1 MKRLISKNAII
12 LLAALS
18 LGLTSCLDLDPVVN
32 DKIIPENYFQNED
45 DARAAVT
52 AVYHPFITGWSGSIF
67 SAHVA
72 SYFMESNLC
81 SDDMGLTRNDL
92 EVVERFL
99 WSSTESNVTKHYT
112 NFIKHVSRATL
123 LMDDLQRTP
132 MNEKRKQ
139 ELTAE
144 VQCAR
149 GQYMFMLYDFYGTAG
164 VVTDP
169 EVLRNPENEIILE
182 RLPKEEFVKLI
193 ESDLKSAAEI
203 LPATY
208 ASSDWGRFTKG
219 AAYAILVKLYMQ
231 EKRWQDAEA
240 ICREILK
247 LGYDLQPSYSS
258 VFSVENAKNNEIIW
272 AIPCLSEGGEGNM
285 WLTHI
290 VPPGYPLKNDKIQ
303 RWFVHNTPWR
313 FYDKYEKGDDRLN
326 SLIGEFKYL
335 PDGATD
341 SVLAT
346 RDNFENLKKGALPFK
361 YPEDPKQTTEYSGN
375 YVVVYRYSDVLL
387 ELAEAINEQNGPTAE
402 AISYVEQIRA
412 RVGLPNSIPAAATA
426 GKEAFRNF
434 ILDERGRELFCEGHR
449 RRDLIR
455 HDKLIS
461 TAHEEGYT
469 AAQPHM
475 VLFPIPQNIIDES
488 QGKIKQNPGY

>member
-1 MKRLISKNAII
+1 MKTYFKNTIS
-12 LLAALS
+12 LLAVCT

-52 AVYHPFITGWSGSIF
+52 AIYRPFIAGWSGDLF
-67 SAHVA
+67 SAYVA
-72 SYFMESNLC
+72 SYFMESNLVT
-81 SDDMGLTRNDL
+81 DEMGLQRNDL

-99 WSSTESNVTKHYT
+99 WSSTEGNVTKHYT
-112 NFIKHVSRATL
+112 NNIKRVSRATL
-123 LMDDLQRTP
+123 LMSDLERTP
-132 MNEKRKQ
+132 MNEERKKQ
-139 ELTAE
+139 LIGE

-169 EVLRNPENEIILE
+169 EILRNPEDEVILE
-182 RLPKEEFVKLI
+182 RLPKNEFVKLI
-193 ESDLKSAAEI
+193 ENDLKSAAAV
-203 LPATY
+203 LPETY
-208 ASSDWGRFTKG
+208 AANDWGRFTKG

-240 ICREILK
+240 ACREIMK
-247 LGYDLQPSYSS
+247 LGYALQPTYSS
-258 VFSVENAKNNEIIW
+258 VFAVDNEKNNEIIW
-272 AIPCLSEGGEGNM
+272 AIPCLAEGGEGNM
-285 WLTHI
+285 WMTHI
-290 VPPGYPLKNDKIQ
+290 VPPSYPLSNNKIQ
-303 RWFVHNTPWR
+303 RWYVHNTPWS

-326 SLIGEFKYL
+326 SLIGEFEYI
-335 PDGATD
+335 PEGETEP
-341 SVLAT
+341 VLAT
-346 RDNFENLKKGALPFK
+346 RDNYQYLEKGALPMK
-361 YPEDPKQTTEYSGN
+361 YPEDPKQTTEYSDN
-375 YVVVYRYSDVLL
+375 DVVVYRYADVLL

-412 RVGLPNSIPAAATA
+412 RVGLVNAIPVAATA
-426 GKEAFRNF
+426 NKEAFRDF
-434 ILDERGRELFCEGHR
+434 VLDERARELFCEGHR

-455 HDKLIS
+455 HDRLIS
-461 TAHEEGYT
+461 TAHEQGYT
-469 AAQPHM
+469 SAQPHM

>member
-1 MKRLISKNAII
+1 MKTYFKNTIS
-12 LLAALS
+12 LLAVCT

-52 AVYHPFITGWSGSIF
+52 AIYRPFIAGWSGDLF

-72 SYFMESNLC
+72 SYFMESNLVT
-81 SDDMGLTRNDL
+81 DEMGLQRNDL

-99 WSSTESNVTKHYT
+99 WSSTEGNVTKHYT
-112 NFIKHVSRATL
+112 NNIKRVSRATL
-123 LMDDLQRTP
+123 LMSDLERTP
-132 MNEKRKQ
+132 MNEERKKQ
-139 ELTAE
+139 LIGE

-169 EVLRNPENEIILE
+169 EILRNPEDEVILE
-182 RLPKEEFVKLI
+182 RLPKNEFVKLI
-193 ESDLKSAAEI
+193 ENDLKSAAAV
-203 LPATY
+203 LPETY
-208 ASSDWGRFTKG
+208 AANEWGRFTKG

-240 ICREILK
+240 ACREIMK
-247 LGYDLQPSYSS
+247 LGYALQPTYSS
-258 VFSVENAKNNEIIW
+258 VFAVDNEKNNEIIW
-272 AIPCLSEGGEGNM
+272 AIPCLAEGGEGNM
-285 WLTHI
+285 WMTHI
-290 VPPGYPLKNDKIQ
+290 VPPSYPLSNNKIQ
-303 RWFVHNTPWR
+303 RWYVHNTPWS

-326 SLIGEFKYL
+326 SLIGEFEYI
-335 PDGATD
+335 PEGETEP
-341 SVLAT
+341 VLAT
-346 RDNFENLKKGALPFK
+346 RDNYQYLEKGALPMK
-361 YPEDPKQTTEYSGN
+361 YPEDPKQTTEYSDN
-375 YVVVYRYSDVLL
+375 DVVVYRYADVLL

-412 RVGLPNSIPAAATA
+412 RVGLVNAIPVAATA
-426 GKEAFRNF
+426 NKEAFRDF
-434 ILDERGRELFCEGHR
+434 VLDERARELFCEGHR

-455 HDKLIS
+455 HDRLIS
-461 TAHEEGYT
+461 TAHEQGYT
-469 AAQPHM
+469 SAQPHM

-488 QGKIKQNPGY
+488 QGIIKQNPGY

>member
-1 MKRLISKNAII
+1 MKRLIFKNTIS
-12 LLAALS
+12 LLAAFS

-52 AVYHPFITGWSGSIF
+52 AIYHPFIAGWSGSIF

-72 SYFMESNLC
+72 SYLMESNLC
-81 SDDMGLTRNDL
+81 ADDMGLTRNDL

-99 WSSTESNVTKHYT
+99 WTSTEGNVTKHYT

-123 LMDDLQRTP
+123 LIDDLQRTP
-132 MNEKRKQ
+132 MSETRKQ
-139 ELTAE
+139 ELIAE

-164 VVTDP
+164 VVMDP
-169 EVLRNPENEIILE
+169 DILRNPENEVVLE
-182 RLPKEEFVKLI
+182 RSSKEEFVKLI
-193 ESDLKSAAEI
+193 ENDLKSAGQV
-203 LPATY
+203 LPKTY
-208 ASSDWGRFTKG
+208 AANDWGRFTKG

-231 EKRWQDAEA
+231 EKRWQEAEST
-240 ICREILK
+240 CRQILE
-247 LGYDLQPSYSS
+247 LGYALQPEYSS

-272 AIPCLSEGGEGNM
+272 AISCLAEGGQGNM
-285 WLTHI
+285 WMTHV
-290 VPPGYPLKNDKIQ
+290 VPPGYPLSNTKIQ
-303 RWFVHNTPWR
+303 RWYVHNTPWR

-326 SLIGEFKYL
+326 SLIGEFMYL
-335 PDGATD
+335 PEGATD

-346 RDNFENLKKGALPFK
+346 RDNYQHLEKGALPFK

-375 YVVVYRYSDVLL
+375 DVVVYRYADVLL

-402 AISYVEQIRA
+402 AISYVEQVRA
-412 RVGLPNSIPAAATA
+412 RVGLANSIPAEAIA
-426 GKEAFRNF
+426 GKDAFRDF

-455 HDKLIS
+455 HDKFIS

-469 AAQPHM
+469 SALPHM
-475 VLFPIPQNIIDES
+475 VLFPIPQDIIDES

>member
-1 MKRLISKNAII
+1 MKTYFKNTIS
-12 LLAALS
+12 LLAVCT

-52 AVYHPFITGWSGSIF
+52 AIYRPFIAGWSGDLF

-72 SYFMESNLC
+72 SYFMESNLVT
-81 SDDMGLTRNDL
+81 DEMGLQRNDL

-99 WSSTESNVTKHYT
+99 WSSTEGNVTKHYT
-112 NFIKHVSRATL
+112 NNIKRVSRATL
-123 LMDDLQRTP
+123 LMSDLERTP
-132 MNEKRKQ
+132 MNEERKKQ
-139 ELTAE
+139 LIGE

-169 EVLRNPENEIILE
+169 EILRNPEDEVILE
-182 RLPKEEFVKLI
+182 RLPKDEFVKLI
-193 ESDLKSAAEI
+193 ENDLKSAAAV
-203 LPATY
+203 LPETY
-208 ASSDWGRFTKG
+208 AANDWGRFTKG

-240 ICREILK
+240 VCREIMK
-247 LGYDLQPSYSS
+247 LGYALQPSYSS

-272 AIPCLSEGGEGNM
+272 AIPCLAEGGEGNM
-285 WLTHI
+285 WMTHI
-290 VPPGYPLKNDKIQ
+290 APPGYPLNNNKIQ
-303 RWFVHNTPWR
+303 RWYVHNTPWH

-326 SLIGEFKYL
+326 SLVGEFKYM
-335 PDGATD
+335 PEGATD

-346 RDNFENLKKGALPFK
+346 RNNYQYLEKGALPFK

-375 YVVVYRYSDVLL
+375 DVVVYRYSDVLL

-402 AISYVEQIRA
+402 AVSYVEQVRT
-412 RVGLPNSIPAAATA
+412 RVGLSNSIPAVAIA
-426 GKEAFRNF
+426 GKEAFRDF

-455 HDKLIS
+455 HDKFIS

-469 AAQPHM
+469 DPT
-475 VLFPIPQNIIDES
+475 
-488 QGKIKQNPGY
+488 KYYR

>member
-1 MKRLISKNAII
+1 MKTYFKNTIS
-12 LLAALS
+12 LLAVCT

-52 AVYHPFITGWSGSIF
+52 AIYRPFIAGWSGDLF

-72 SYFMESNLC
+72 SYFMESNLVT
-81 SDDMGLTRNDL
+81 DEMGLQRNDL

-99 WSSTESNVTKHYT
+99 WSSTEGNVTKHYT
-112 NFIKHVSRATL
+112 NNIKRVSRATL
-123 LMDDLQRTP
+123 LMSDLERTP
-132 MNEKRKQ
+132 MNEERKKQ
-139 ELTAE
+139 LIGE

-169 EVLRNPENEIILE
+169 EILRNPEDEVILE
-182 RLPKEEFVKLI
+182 RLPKDEFVKLI
-193 ESDLKSAAEI
+193 ENDLKSAAAV
-203 LPATY
+203 LPETY
-208 ASSDWGRFTKG
+208 AANDWGRFTKG

-240 ICREILK
+240 ACREIMK
-247 LGYDLQPSYSS
+247 LGYALQPTYSS
-258 VFSVENAKNNEIIW
+258 VFAVDNEKNNEIIW
-272 AIPCLSEGGEGNM
+272 AIPCLAEGGEGNM
-285 WLTHI
+285 WMTHI
-290 VPPGYPLKNDKIQ
+290 APPGYPLNNNKIQ
-303 RWFVHNTPWR
+303 RWYVHNTPWH

-326 SLIGEFKYL
+326 SLVGEFKYM
-335 PDGATD
+335 PEGATD

-346 RDNFENLKKGALPFK
+346 RNNYQYLEKGALPFK

-375 YVVVYRYSDVLL
+375 DVVVYRYSDVLL
-387 ELAEAINEQNGPTAE
+387 ELAEAINEQNAPTAE
-402 AISYVEQIRA
+402 AVSYVEQVRT
-412 RVGLPNSIPAAATA
+412 RVGLSNSIPAVAIA
-426 GKEAFRNF
+426 GKEAFRDF

-455 HDKLIS
+455 HDKFIS

-469 AAQPHM
+469 TAQPYM

>member
-1 MKRLISKNAII
+1 MKRLISKNAIS
-12 LLAALS
+12 LLAAFS

-52 AVYHPFITGWSGSIF
+52 AVYHPFIAGWSGSIF

-72 SYFMESNLC
+72 SYLMESNLC
-81 SDDMGLTRNDL
+81 TDDMGLQRNDL

-99 WSSTESNVTKHYT
+99 WSSTEDNVTKHYT

-123 LMDDLQRTP
+123 LMDDLLRTP
-132 MNEKRKQ
+132 MNETRKQ
-139 ELTAE
+139 ELIAE

-169 EVLRNPENEIILE
+169 EVLRNPENEVILE

-193 ESDLKSAAEI
+193 ENDLKSAAAV
-203 LPATY
+203 LPLTY
-208 ASSDWGRFTKG
+208 AANDWGRFTKG
-219 AAYAILVKLYMQ
+219 AAYAILVKLYLQ

-240 ICREILK
+240 TCREILK

-272 AIPCLSEGGEGNM
+272 AIPCLAEGGEGNM
-285 WLTHI
+285 WMTHI
-290 VPPGYPLKNDKIQ
+290 APPGYPLNNNKIQ
-303 RWFVHNTPWR
+303 RWYVHNTPWR

-326 SLIGEFKYL
+326 SLVGEFKYM
-335 PDGATD
+335 PEGATD

-346 RDNFENLKKGALPFK
+346 RNNYQYLEKGALPFK

-375 YVVVYRYSDVLL
+375 DVVVYRYSDVLL
-387 ELAEAINEQNGPTAE
+387 ELAEAINEQNGPTTE
-402 AISYVEQIRA
+402 AVSYVEQVRA
-412 RVGLPNSIPAAATA
+412 RVGLSNSIPAVAIA
-426 GKEAFRNF
+426 GKEAFRDF

-455 HDKLIS
+455 HDKFIS

-469 AAQPHM
+469 TAQPHM

>member
-1 MKRLISKNAII
+1 MKTYFKNTIS
-12 LLAALS
+12 LLAVCT

-52 AVYHPFITGWSGSIF
+52 AIYRPFIAGWSGDLF

-72 SYFMESNLC
+72 SYFMESNLVT
-81 SDDMGLTRNDL
+81 DEMGLQRNDL

-99 WSSTESNVTKHYT
+99 WSSTEGNVTKHYT
-112 NFIKHVSRATL
+112 NNIKRVSRATL
-123 LMDDLQRTP
+123 LMSDLERTP
-132 MNEKRKQ
+132 MNEERKKQ
-139 ELTAE
+139 LIGE

-169 EVLRNPENEIILE
+169 EILRNPEDEVILE
-182 RLPKEEFVKLI
+182 RLPKDEFVKLI
-193 ESDLKSAAEI
+193 ENDLKSAAAV
-203 LPATY
+203 LPETY
-208 ASSDWGRFTKG
+208 AANDWGRFTKG

-240 ICREILK
+240 ACRKIMK
-247 LGYDLQPSYSS
+247 LGYALQPSYSS
-258 VFSVENAKNNEIIW
+258 VFAVDNEKNNEIIW
-272 AIPCLSEGGEGNM
+272 AIPCLAEGGEGNM
-285 WLTHI
+285 WMTHI
-290 VPPGYPLKNDKIQ
+290 APPGYPLNNNKIQ
-303 RWFVHNTPWR
+303 RWYVHNTPWH

-326 SLIGEFKYL
+326 SLVGEFKYM
-335 PDGATD
+335 PEGATD

-346 RDNFENLKKGALPFK
+346 RNNYQYLEKGALPFK

-375 YVVVYRYSDVLL
+375 DVVVYRYSDVLL

-402 AISYVEQIRA
+402 AVSYVEQVRM
-412 RVGLPNSIPAAATA
+412 RVGLSNSIPAVAIA
-426 GKEAFRNF
+426 GKEAFRDF

-455 HDKLIS
+455 HDKFIS
-461 TAHEEGYT
+461 MAHEEGYT
-469 AAQPHM
+469 TAQPYM